1 MILYPTYYLL
11 FDCLLFTIE
20 ETINYQLSI
29 PPLPFSDRF
38 PSVLRQSVRL
48 SFTWANGAVYEGS
61 WKNNKRDGRGV
72 YKWSNGDVYDG
83 DWKDNRPNG
92 QGTLKTVAGMQYKGG
107 FVDGLEDG
115 QGVQIDKDGNRFD
128 GFFKQGKKNG
138 PFVETD
144 KDGKV
149 IKKGTYKFGRLQ

>member
-1 MILYPTYYLL
+1 MA
-11 FDCLLFTIE
+11 E
-20 ETINYQLSI
+20 ESI
-29 PPLPFSDRF
+29 
-38 PSVLRQSVRL
+38 
-48 SFTWANGAVYEGS
+48 NGAMAMFMTVTG
-61 WKNNKRDGRGV
+61 KTTV
-72 YKWSNGDVYDG
+72 
-83 DWKDNRPNG
+83 PNG

>member
-1 MILYPTYYLL
+1 
-11 FDCLLFTIE
+11 
-20 ETINYQLSI
+20 
-29 PPLPFSDRF
+29 
-38 PSVLRQSVRL
+38 
-48 SFTWANGAVYEGS
+48 
-61 WKNNKRDGRGV
+61 
-72 YKWSNGDVYDG
+72 
-83 DWKDNRPNG
+83 
-92 QGTLKTVAGMQYKGG
+92 G

-115 QGVQIDKDGNRFD
+115 QGVQIDKDGNRFE